1 VLHRPQY
8 GDQGNQHR
16 HKKRLYIFYAPANA
30 FLHALRVRYSCS
42 YAPETPRSQDTGV
55 LLSFHLFTLFRKG
68 TSMETDRTLSRPT
81 LTVQDMTVDS
91 AQKPILP
98 SVDTSRCG
106 LRPSPGT
113 ADVQPT
119 KRRERFSCILEHASR
134 GCALLTPY
142 GALLELLSHV
152 CQTMI
157 EYSNVEYCLAA
168 GAIHPWS

>member
-1 VLHRPQY
+1 
-8 GDQGNQHR
+8 
-16 HKKRLYIFYAPANA
+16 
-30 FLHALRVRYSCS
+30 
-42 YAPETPRSQDTGV
+42 
-55 LLSFHLFTLFRKG
+55 
-68 TSMETDRTLSRPT
+68 METDRTLSRPT

-142 GALLELLSHV
+142 GALLELLSHA

-157 EYSNVEYCLAA
+157 KYSNVENCLTACA
-168 GAIHPWS
+168 LSPL